1 MIERIVLAVVWLVFG
16 CAIHSGQ
23 TRAQTLSQGEIIFVR
38 ECAKCHQVGPQAN
51 NRIGP
56 RLNDLFGRKAG
67 AVANYKNYSEAAR
80 TAGFVWSPENFRQF
94 IKDPRG
100 MIIGTTQ
107 VYKGL
112 VDDDDITAL
121 IAFLQS
127 QTSKP

>member
-1 MIERIVLAVVWLVFG
+1 
-16 CAIHSGQ
+16 
-23 TRAQTLSQGEIIFVR
+23 
-38 ECAKCHQVGPQAN
+38 
-51 NRIGP
+51 
-56 RLNDLFGRKAG
+56 
-67 AVANYKNYSEAAR
+67 
-80 TAGFVWSPENFRQF
+80 
-94 IKDPRG
+94 